1 MGSEHFWKLRCW
13 ESARRWGAKH
23 IWQSKFTKHLSLGAL
38 LEVAM
43 LKKCTP
49 LWREAHFEV
58 KSGKTEGFGALLDVR
73 MSFCVAG
80 TRDSAVSK
88 TWGFCSSFN
97 YNHHYPPFHYPTTT
111 TTLHYTTLITL
122 HYTPLHLTTQHYTT
136 LNYTT
141 RHYDYNYNCNYGYN
155 YNYNYSYNYNYITL
169 HALHY
174 TTLRYSTL
182 HHTTPHHTTL
192 ITTTA
197 TTTTTLDYT
206 TLDNT
211 TRHYP
216 TFHYTTL
223 ITPPQMQLQLHYTTY
238 TTQLQLHYT
247 TTTTTAAL
255 HRTTSS
261 SCGWGDRPGDHCNHP
276 TTFRSISGFALPSA
290 IHNSQ
295 PLL

>member
-141 RHYDYNYNCNYGYN
+141 RHYDYNCNYG

-238 TTQLQLHYT
+238 TTPQLQLHYT

>member
-122 HYTPLHLTTQHYTT
+122 HYTTPHFTSLHNTT
-136 LNYTT
+136 L
-141 RHYDYNYNCNYGYN
+141 H
-155 YNYNYSYNYNYITL
+155 SITL
-169 HALHY
+169 HD
-174 TTLRYSTL
+174 TT
-182 HHTTPHHTTL
+182 TTTA
-192 ITTTA
+192 TTA
-197 TTTTTLDYT
+197 TTTTTV
-206 TLDNT
+206 
-211 TRHYP
+211 
-216 TFHYTTL
+216 
-223 ITPPQMQLQLHYTTY
+223 
-238 TTQLQLHYT
+238 T
-247 TTTTTAAL
+247 TTTTLHYTHYITLHYATPRYTTP
-255 HRTTSS
+255 HRTTL
-261 SCGWGDRPGDHCNHP
+261 H
-276 TTFRSISGFALPSA
+276 
-290 IHNSQ
+290 
-295 PLL
+295 